1 MNCLARSDTTF
12 AISEALPIFFDGQHR
27 LRIHQVLGEWTSLRE
42 QRRTDNLLG
51 QVLVQLA

>member
-12 AISEALPIFFDGQHR
+12 AISETLPIFFDGQHR

-51 QVLVQLA
+51 